1 MSIVSTE
8 PQVSAEI
15 SSDPKIQ
22 CFQIYELLYNQKKLT
37 FPHTAFHN
45 YNITLEV
52 CKWRERLHDQ
62 MVLLTFL
69 PMQLS
74 N

>member
-37 FPHTAFHN
+37 FPHTSFHN
-45 YNITLEV
+45 YNITLDV
-52 CKWRERLHDQ
+52 CK
-62 MVLLTFL
+62 
-69 PMQLS
+69 
-74 N
+74 